1 MNTLLEQESLG
12 VALSVGAMSDEQ
24 IRAEL
29 AECHAS
35 GMVAVIQEVTDFL
48 ATHPLESKAAPAP
61 AI

>member
-1 MNTLLEQESLG
+1 MMDALVEQESLG
-12 VALSVGAMSDEQ
+12 VAQAVLAMSDEQ

-48 ATHPLESKAAPAP
+48 AAHPLES
-61 AI
+61 IQLEEV